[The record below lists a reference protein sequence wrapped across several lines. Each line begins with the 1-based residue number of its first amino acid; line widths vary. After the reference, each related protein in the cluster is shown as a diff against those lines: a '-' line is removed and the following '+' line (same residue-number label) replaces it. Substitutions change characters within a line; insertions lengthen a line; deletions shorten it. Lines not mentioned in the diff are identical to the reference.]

1 MKLKSILNSFLLVLT
16 AFIWGSAFVAQSVA
30 MDAIEPFTF
39 NTVRNFL
46 GSLVL
51 IPLVLFLR
59 SRRTPEEKAKEN
71 KKTLLLGG
79 ICCGAALAVASM
91 LQQYG
96 IAMSTVGKSG
106 FITAMYIIIVP
117 IIGVVF
123 FKKRYSFLLWI
134 GVAASLVGLY
144 FLCMMGE
151 TSFGLGDLLLLLC
164 AIVFSGHILIIDY
177 FSPQVDCVAMSCIQ
191 FFVCGL
197 LCLGPMLI
205 FETPNISEII
215 AARVPILYA
224 GIMSSGVAYTLQIV
238 GQKHTP
244 PVLASMIFSL
254 ESVFAA
260 LSGWLILK
268 ETLSFFEFF
277 GCFLMFAAII
287 VAQLAPEKKEVKK

>member
-1 MKLKSILNSFLLVLT
+1 MKLKSILNSMLLVLT
-16 AFIWGSAFVAQSVA
+16 ALIWGSAFVAQSVA
-30 MDAIEPFTF
+30 MDAIKPFTF

-79 ICCGAALAVASM
+79 VCCGAVLAVASI

-106 FITAMYIIIVP
+106 FITAMYIILVP
-117 IIGVVF
+117 IIGVIF
-123 FKKRYSFLLWI
+123 FKKRYSALLWV
-134 GVAASLVGLY
+134 GVAASLVGLWL
-144 FLCMMGE
+144 LCMMGE
-151 TSFGLGDLLLLLC
+151 TSFGIGDLMLLFC
-164 AIVFSGHILIIDY
+164 AIAFSGHILIIDH
-177 FSPQVDCVAMSCIQ
+177 FSPKVDCVAMSCIQ

-197 LCLGPMLI
+197 LCAGPMLI
-205 FETPNISEII
+205 FETPSISDII

-238 GQKHTP
+238 GQKRTP

-260 LSGWLILK
+260 LSGWLFLH
-268 ETLSFFEFF
+268 ESMSFFEFL
-277 GCFLMFAAII
+277 GCALMFAAII
-287 VAQLAPEKKEVKK
+287 VAQLAPEKKEELL